1 MQMCGCVALTHILY
15 GIVSLLFEF
24 CMLYTLTRWL
34 QSQFLVNGPHIQN
47 TIANVWCCYSVKGWI
62 KYYPLLLCFSIRF
75 HKMRLSKK
83 KKMQNKLYT
92 NQDQFDNNF
101 HK

>member
-1 MQMCGCVALTHILY
+1 M
-15 GIVSLLFEF
+15 LLFSKGLNQILSAF
-24 CMLYTLTRWL
+24 IVFFH
-34 QSQFLVNGPHIQN
+34 SIPQN
-47 TIANVWCCYSVKGWI
+47 ASI
-62 KYYPLLLCFSIRF
+62 KE
-75 HKMRLSKK
+75 